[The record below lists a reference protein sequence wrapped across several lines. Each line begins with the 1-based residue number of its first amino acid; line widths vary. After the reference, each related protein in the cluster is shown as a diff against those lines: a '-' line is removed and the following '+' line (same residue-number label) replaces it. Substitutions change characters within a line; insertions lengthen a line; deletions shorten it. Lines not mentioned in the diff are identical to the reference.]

1 MAERRAIKSDIW
13 RDEFFGDLSFMSMV
27 VWIGLFSKCADDQG
41 RLPEN
46 LSSIKSD
53 IFPHQDIP
61 ISDINDCLNS
71 FDGHIFRYQKLERKY
86 IQIVKWWDNQPLQ
99 YAVPS
104 NYPAPDGWIDRYRTN
119 YKKHYVCFNWP
130 NLEDSPDGILLH
142 NTLDILGRVSSWHDY
157 LGVLNPNPIFN
168 PNSEIPSPRGESEE
182 ILRNTEANKKGDE
195 IDMHLLSLSKP
206 HNPFEKY
213 SEDVIPICA
222 AFSKQ
227 SGIIPISSQ
236 KSYWTK
242 GARQLLE
249 VGIKPDDIQLLI
261 QRMGKLTYSSPTSLV
276 KMAQIYK
283 ATPPDD
289 YEEKRAKGRD

>member
-1 MAERRAIKSDIW
+1 MSWAKFDDQYPDHPKIVEVGPLGMALHTAATCYCARYLTNGFIPKNQITKLLNLEGILVENNGVSHAVTNKEITEELIR
-13 RDEFFGDLSFMSMV
+13 V
-27 VWIGLFSKCADDQG
+27 GLFES
-41 RLPEN
+41 
-46 LSSIKSD
+46 
-53 IFPHQDIP
+53 
-61 ISDINDCLNS
+61 
-71 FDGHIFRYQKLERKY
+71 
-86 IQIVKWWDNQPLQ
+86 
-99 YAVPS
+99 
-104 NYPAPDGWIDRYRTN
+104 APGG
-119 YKKHYVCFNWP
+119 YK
-130 NLEDSPDGILLH
+130 I
-142 NTLDILGRVSSWHDY
+142 HDY
-157 LGVLNPNPIFN
+157 LKYNPNADQVKAEREVTRLRQEKWR
-168 PNSEIPSPRGESEE
+168 SENKKTDYKTNNNAVTNGVTNGDVTPAPSPSPLLKEIHTPNGESEE
-182 ILRNTEANKKGDE
+182 NVGRTDAIKKGDE

-236 KSYWTK
+236 KSYWTR